1 MSGSTRPLAEGSPS
15 TGALT
20 GSAGTIT
27 RSLALGG
34 LVLCCLLV
42 VLGALPAVGAGAT
55 TANSG
60 QANVTVTTET
70 TDGTVSATVRITN
83 TGETTGRY
91 AIQLVAEGDGLV
103 AERDLRVPPNGTRQA
118 AFEAEV
124 SGTTTYVVY
133 VNDVEIERF
142 TATAPKESTASNERT
157 VPGPIVVSLFGGVL
171 FLIVGAALFRLS

>member
-1 MSGSTRPLAEGSPS
+1 MSGSTRPLAQG
-15 TGALT
+15 TR
-20 GSAGTIT
+20 SAGAIT

-42 VLGALPAVGAGAT
+42 ILGALPAAGAGASAT
-55 TANSG
+55 DSG

-70 TDGTVSATVRITN
+70 TDGTVSVAVRITN

-133 VNDVEIERF
+133 VNNVEIKRF
-142 TATAPKESTASNERT
+142 TVTAPTESAASNERT

-171 FLIVGAALFRLS
+171 FLVVGTALFRLS